1 MGHSKIALLLSLSL
15 MTNLGRLQ
23 EGAPAAQDQDE
34 RSPAS
39 GPALGASFQ
48 QVRVP
53 LPCVPSDLLVADLN
67 RDGYPDIAVVDRN
80 GKRILTMMGDT
91 LMSYSRQYAKSSPE
105 EPWSFIGAAD
115 FNGDKR
121 LDLAVNTA
129 GGNQYFSI
137 FPGRGNGSLATRRSV
152 KISSGPLFGNANIL
166 DFDRDGKP
174 DVAAILSDS
183 WESKSY
189 WAAFR
194 NLGGYRFKLFLGDKI
209 GGNSLTAGDFNKDG
223 RGDVV
228 IASDDTG
235 TSYFFKSLGDGTFAK
250 PVATKIGQDLGF
262 SLWSAD
268 LNADKKLDL
277 IGEGDWSPK
286 GWVMLGTGNGRFVK
300 RKSLP
305 GSEALIWGQVN
316 GNLTGDRKVDI
327 AAATRNG
334 IKLFAGNGNGT
345 FAALPALATHLGFG
359 FNWWRSNIGIG
370 DFNKD
375 GRLDLVGTQ
384 FRERA
389 QTPMTNLVF
398 FINGPPANTLSIS
411 NLSLSRLTYT
421 AGTVLMDGSVA
432 FEASGGDVRYT
443 GAPEATDN
451 AFLEF
456 TIKLDFPWPMS
467 DYTYNYLVTGPFLNL
482 PDQVAGTINFS
493 LTLSTTV
500 VSTET
505 PQVTLSG
512 FSLWDDELLRSNV
525 LN

>member
-23 EGAPAAQDQDE
+23 EGAPAAQE
-34 RSPAS
+34 RGEQGPVS
-39 GPALGASFQ
+39 GPALAASFQ

-53 LPCVPSDLLVADLN
+53 LPCVPSDILVADLDL
-67 RDGYPDIAVVDRN
+67 DGYPDIAVVDRI
-80 GKRILTMMGDT
+80 GKRILTMMGDA
-91 LMSYSRQYAKSSPE
+91 LMSFSRQYAKSSPE

-115 FNGDKR
+115 FNGDKK
-121 LDLAVNTA
+121 LDLAVKA
-129 GGNQYFSI
+129 SGGNQYFSI
-137 FPGRGNGSLATRRSV
+137 FPGKGNGSLATRRSV
-152 KISSGPLFGNANIL
+152 KVSAGPLSGSHKIL
-166 DFDRDGKP
+166 DFNGDGKP

-189 WAAFR
+189 WGAFR
-194 NLGGYRFKLFLGDKI
+194 NLGGYRFKLSVGEKI
-209 GGNSLTAGDFNKDG
+209 GGDSLAAGDFNKDG

-228 IASDDTG
+228 IGSDDTG
-235 TSYFFKSLGDGTFAK
+235 ASYFFKGLGDGTFAR
-250 PVATKIGQDLGF
+250 PVTTKIGRDLGY

-277 IGEGDWSPK
+277 IGEGHSSPK

-300 RKSLP
+300 RKPLP

-316 GNLTGDRKVDI
+316 GDLTGDRKVDI
-327 AAATRNG
+327 AAATRDG

-345 FAALPALATHLGFG
+345 FAALPVLANHLGFN

-389 QTPMTNLVF
+389 QIPMTNLVF
-398 FINGPPANTLSIS
+398 FINGPPNTLSIS
-411 NLSLSRLTYT
+411 NLSLSRLAYVS
-421 AGTVLMDGSVA
+421 GTVLMDGSVS
-432 FEASGGDVRYT
+432 FEDSGGDLRYT
-443 GAPEATDN
+443 GAPETTDN

-500 VSTET
+500 VSTEA
-505 PQVTLSG
+505 PQITLSG
-512 FSLWDDELLRSNV
+512 FYLWDDELLRSNA